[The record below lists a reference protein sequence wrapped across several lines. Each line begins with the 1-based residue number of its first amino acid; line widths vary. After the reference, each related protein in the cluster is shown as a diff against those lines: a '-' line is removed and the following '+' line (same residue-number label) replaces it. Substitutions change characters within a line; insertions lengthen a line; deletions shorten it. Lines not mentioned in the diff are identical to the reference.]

1 MDTPAFR
8 RLIEAAEDV
17 LYRELVL
24 DELVLFDPQ
33 TDEAHRIDEGKWI
46 PTGTSDTMRID
57 HATHGVGQTH
67 VHIYGR
73 KGNEIGVVNLDGSGS
88 HGTKM
93 RLSKD
98 QAAVLRNH
106 NFNIRPDR
114 MVEWV
119 VEPSWTRE
127 LLLLG

>member
-17 LYRELVL
+17 LYRHLVL
-24 DELVLFDPQ
+24 DEVVVFDPRR
-33 TDEAHRIDEGKWI
+33 DEAHRIDEGKWI
-46 PTGTSDTMRID
+46 RTGTSDAMRID
-57 HATHGVGQTH
+57 QPTHGVGQPH

-73 KGNEIGVVNLDGSGS
+73 KGNEIGVVNLDGTGS

-98 QAAVLRNH
+98 QAAVLRSH

-114 MVEWV
+114 IVEWIL
-119 VEPSWTRE
+119 EPAWTRE
-127 LLLLG
+127 LLLG